1 MGNGVIG
8 KILYFWIFIVGGLI
22 FARMFGFIDDDKK
35 TIIIFSIAIAVVYIV
50 FQLFRFLGRKK
61 REERQENNKPPV
73 HKGQSKKKKR

>member
-8 KILYFWIFIVGGLI
+8 KILYFWIFIVGGLF
-22 FARMFGFIDDDKK
+22 FAKILCFLDDDKT
-35 TIIIFSIAIAVVYIV
+35 TIIFCIAIAVVYIV
-50 FQLFRFLGRKK
+50 FQIFRFIGRKK